1 MKRKLSSLKRKIG
14 NVKYLLPKRSSM
26 VIWGLLFFVY
36 YTSCVVKDED
46 IIVTPEDSEE
56 ENTPDPKFNAS
67 DWILYSK

>member
-1 MKRKLSSLKRKIG
+1 MKRIDGWKLGIKMLIS
-14 NVKYLLPKRSSM
+14 VW
-26 VIWGLLFFVY
+26 VIALFIKG
-36 YTSCVVKDED
+36 CVVKDED